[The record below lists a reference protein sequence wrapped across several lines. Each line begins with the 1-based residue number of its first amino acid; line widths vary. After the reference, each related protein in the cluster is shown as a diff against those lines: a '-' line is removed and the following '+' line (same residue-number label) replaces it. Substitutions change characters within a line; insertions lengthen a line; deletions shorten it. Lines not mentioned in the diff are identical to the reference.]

1 MTPYRLQ
8 YDTMVT
14 GNKAISD

>member
-1 MTPYRLQ
+1 MTPYATQ